1 MKKIGWIIYNG
12 NLPGDKFL
20 DFAQMLQ
27 KSALKYGS
35 DAELI
40 KNNELASLLTSSGLS
55 LVPNKEL
62 PDYVVFTDKDI
73 YLARQLEYLGL
84 PVFNSADAIATSDDK
99 IATYQRLAQLGI
111 PIPKTVIAPKIFI
124 EGTLDEAVIN
134 QAIDQLRF
142 PMIVKEAFGSFG
154 EQVYL
159 VETKEDLLAQINA
172 IGNKPF
178 VFQEFISSSYGI
190 DARLQVVGN
199 GVVASMKRRSKSDF
213 RANITSGGTMEPY
226 NPTEEEEKLAVEA
239 TKAIGAAFAGVDI
252 LWDSDGVPL
261 ICEVNSNA
269 HIRNLLDCTGVN
281 AAHFIMKHILSA
293 VGFS

>member
-12 NLPGDKFL
+12 NLPGNKFL

-40 KNNELASLLTSSGLS
+40 KNNELASLLTSSGLA
-55 LVPNKEL
+55 LVPNKKL

-159 VETKEDLLAQINA
+159 VETKEDLLEQINS
-172 IGNKPF
+172 IGYKPF

-226 NPTEEEEKLAVEA
+226 NPTVEEEKLAVEA

-252 LWDSDGVPL
+252 LWDSNGDPL

-269 HIRNLLDCTGVN
+269 HIRNLLNCTEVN
-281 AAHFIMKHILSA
+281 AAHFIMEHILSA
-293 VGFS
+293 VAFS